1 MAIRCCNGCVP
12 PKRHL
17 ACWETCPDY
26 AREKEKHRAEKER
39 IKKAKQEE
47 QVIDSYIASHAERT
61 RKRLKKK

>member
-39 IKKAKQEE
+39 IKKSQARRAGHRFLHRQSRGA
-47 QVIDSYIASHAERT
+47 DS
-61 RKRLKKK
+61 